1 MMNAKVC
8 DAIIENIRE
17 FNKNE
22 LSVFWSYLAEE
33 ISDPRDLCDC
43 IMYTTT
49 NGDDIHLDTI
59 VRDQFFNAYLKMH
72 TS

>member
-8 DAIIENIRE
+8 NAIIENIRE
-17 FNKNE
+17 FNQNE
-22 LSVFWSYLAEE
+22 LTVFWSYLVGE

-49 NGDDIHLDTI
+49 N
-59 VRDQFFNAYLKMH
+59 
-72 TS
+72 